1 MRICMLMVKHP
12 PERKSPIMPEVIR
25 LLGERGAEVE
35 VLYPDEELPDLA
47 ALRPAHDLYVLK
59 SGTELALSLAGALH
73 AQGGAILNPYPAASA
88 LRDKAISTRILQAA
102 GVPVPESFV
111 VSAPERLAPLLEGG
125 PIITK
130 PNRGSQGRGIQ
141 VVRDAAALASIPR
154 DGGLVFAQR
163 WHRPDGPDL
172 KIYGV
177 GGRFFG
183 VHRVWPPRTYEDKLG
198 RPFAVDRELEDV
210 ARRCGEAFGVDV
222 FGVDVIRSGGRPWV
236 VDMQCF
242 PGFKGVPDAARLLA
256 DAIHGAALRATG
268 SGRPRGAA
276 VPVPSGDARPLDREL
291 RVATQLALRAGA
303 ILREHRVGPLTVS
316 EKAGG
321 EPVTAADL
329 ASNAIIRDG
338 LAAAFPGDAL
348 FSEETQDSPE
358 RLSAERV
365 WIVDPL
371 DATSDYVANGDEWCV
386 SIGLAI
392 GGRPTLGVVYNPTR
406 GELVAGYRGGGVTV
420 NGAPAA
426 VRDPGALEGARL
438 EVSRKEW
445 RRGLAERVHG
455 LPVEPAASM
464 AYKLARV
471 AAGLSDGAFS
481 IAPRKE
487 WGTCAGIALVLAA
500 GGEATLLD
508 GSEIACNRAELRQRM
523 GMVAAGPRLR
533 PLVVEAL
540 RARGLLEPGRA
551 TATASATPTAT
562 ANATST
568 ATSTATPTAT

>member
-25 LLGERGAEVE
+25 LLEERGAEVD
-35 VLYPDEELPDLA
+35 VLYPDEQLADLRD
-47 ALRPAHDLYVLK
+47 LRPTHDLYVLK

-73 AQGGAILNPYPAASA
+73 AQGAAILNPYPAASA
-88 LRDKAISTRILQAA
+88 LRDKAVSTRILQAA

-111 VSAPERLAPLLEGG
+111 VSAPERLAPLLAGG

-141 VVRDAAALASIPR
+141 VIREAAALAELPR

-163 WHRPDGPDL
+163 YHPPDGPDL
-172 KIYGV
+172 KIYGI

-198 RPFAVDRELEDV
+198 RPFEVDRELEDV

-222 FGVDVIRSGGRPWV
+222 FGVDVVRSGGAPWV

-256 DAIHGAALRATG
+256 EAIHDAARRA
-268 SGRPRGAA
+268 SGKGPRRGGVAA
-276 VPVPSGDARPLDREL
+276 APSEAARPLDREL
-291 RVATQLALRAGA
+291 RTATQLALRAGA
-303 ILREHRVGPLTVS
+303 ILQAHRAGPLAVQH
-316 EKAGG
+316 KAGG

-329 ASNAIIRDG
+329 ESNRVIRDG

-348 FSEETQDSPE
+348 FSEETQDSPA
-358 RLSAERV
+358 RLSADRV

-371 DATSDYVANGDEWCV
+371 DATSNYVDGGDEYCV

-392 GGRPTLGVVYNPTR
+392 GGRPTLGVVYNPSR
-406 GELVAGYRGGGVTV
+406 GELVAGYRGGGVTL

-426 VRDPGALEGARL
+426 VRDPATLEGGRL

-445 RRGLAERVHG
+445 RRGLQERARG
-455 LPVEPAASM
+455 LPVEPVASM

-500 GGEATLLD
+500 GGSATLLD

-533 PLVVEAL
+533 AVIVDALRERGLVEA
-540 RARGLLEPGRA
+540 GG
-551 TATASATPTAT
+551 
-562 ANATST
+562 
-568 ATSTATPTAT
+568 